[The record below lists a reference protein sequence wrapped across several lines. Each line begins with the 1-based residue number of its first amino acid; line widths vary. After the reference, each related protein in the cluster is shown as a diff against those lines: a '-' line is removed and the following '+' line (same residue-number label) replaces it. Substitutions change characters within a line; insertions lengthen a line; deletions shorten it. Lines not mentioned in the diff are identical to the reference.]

1 MEKSINR
8 TELFASVMP
17 FLMKTLFKGFTPD
30 LPLPLNDSEGRVL
43 MLVYRMEG
51 LPMKEYTL
59 GMAMNKGTLSRV
71 VDKLVHKGYM
81 ERLPQ
86 NHDRRILV
94 LKLTQDGKSAVKK
107 LEGSLSRHVE
117 QKLACLTNDE
127 RVQFDQAI
135 NYIALVT
142 KKINDTET
150 LT

>member
-8 TELFASVMP
+8 TELFVSVMP
-17 FLMKTLFKGFTPD
+17 LLMKTLFKGFKPD

-71 VDKLVHKGYM
+71 VDKLVRKGYM
-81 ERLPQ
+81 ERFPQ

-94 LKLTQDGKSAVKK
+94 LKLTQDGKSAVKR
-107 LEGSLSRHVE
+107 LEVSLSRHVE

-127 RVQFDQAI
+127 RVQFNQAI
-135 NYIALVT
+135 NYVALVT

>member
-1 MEKSINR
+1 
-8 TELFASVMP
+8 
-17 FLMKTLFKGFTPD
+17 MKD
-30 LPLPLNDSEGRVL
+30 
-43 MLVYRMEG
+43 
-51 LPMKEYTL
+51 YTL

-71 VDKLVHKGYM
+71 VEKLVHKGYM

-127 RVQFDQAI
+127 RVQFNQAI

-150 LT
+150 MT

>member
-8 TELFASVMP
+8 TELFVSVMP
-17 FLMKTLFKGFTPD
+17 LLMKTLFKGFTPD

-81 ERLPQ
+81 KRLPQ

-117 QKLACLTNDE
+117 QKLSCLTNDE
-127 RVQFDQAI
+127 RVQFNQAI
-135 NYIALVT
+135 NYITLVT
-142 KKINDTET
+142 KKINDTDT
-150 LT
+150 LR